1 MAQSPL
7 SWPML
12 HFGPISLRTVCPAYL
27 LPAKASQLPAPP
39 QRQTPPS
46 TSPAT
51 R

>member
-12 HFGPISLRTVCPAYL
+12 NFGPVSLRTVCPAYL
-27 LPAKASQLPAPP
+27 LPAKASQSTSPP
-39 QRQTPPS
+39 QRQTPS
-46 TSPAT
+46 SASPAT